1 MISCNECT
9 LLLFSFIM
17 EEIGSER
24 NVNNGI
30 VCVMIRVYHEKRNNS
45 GENGYSWNFERRD
58 TSHDSFSKICY
69 FFFHCFLSFC
79 IRRIL

>member
-9 LLLFSFIM
+9 LLLFSFMM

-45 GENGYSWNFERRD
+45 GENG
-58 TSHDSFSKICY
+58 
-69 FFFHCFLSFC
+69 
-79 IRRIL
+79 